1 MHLQWFTE
9 YDTPQCTR
17 SALQHLITPR
27 ISATNTTGFWE
38 KLWCKVSAAFAYKS
52 QRSCKLTHHL
62 LTAQRQAFIHHTAS
76 ITPLWPPSVAS
87 VAKNGH
93 LISWTATI
101 GQYIC
106 NKRPLDF
113 GSALIRH
120 DSTASECPYF
130 CFIYF
135 TRPSSVVKVD
145 WKNGQALVFFFF
157 GLFLKFWV
165 QAGKFVDRNAD

>member
-1 MHLQWFTE
+1 MYPLCSSTLDHTPHLCHKHNRILGKAMMQSL
-9 YDTPQCTR
+9 R
-17 SALQHLITPR
+17 SLR
-27 ISATNTTGFWE
+27 
-38 KLWCKVSAAFAYKS
+38 YKS

-62 LTAQRQAFIHHTAS
+62 LTARRQAFIHHTAS
-76 ITPLWPPSVAS
+76 ITPLWPPSVTS

-113 GSALIRH
+113 GSALIRR
-120 DSTASECPYF
+120 DSTASESPYF

-135 TRPSSVVKVD
+135 TRPSSVDKVD
-145 WKNGQALVFFFF
+145 WTTRQTLFFFF
-157 GLFLKFWV
+157 LASFIKASCQYRTNSEFKGESL
-165 QAGKFVDRNAD
+165 